1 MEVPLACP
9 LCNTGNES
17 ISHLFLQCDMSSYIW
32 KKVLAWQGI
41 SRMVMDWQEELKWA
55 EVYARGRR
63 VEAEIYRMALAAS
76 VYYIWKER
84 NQRVFQD
91 PDVGASCPTA
101 SLFLF
106 SCVHIFDCLT
116 GNEQK
121 AAVLQL
127 HYSNAK

>member
-84 NQRVFQD
+84 NQRVFQGMQSD
-91 PDVGASCPTA
+91 SK
-101 SLFLF
+101 
-106 SCVHIFDCLT
+106 HIMKQIIQEICCRGTMHARLARKLD
-116 GNEQK
+116 
-121 AAVLQL
+121 QL
-127 HYSNAK
+127 